1 MLDLIVLLFQN
12 SYLLRRKS
20 QFHSRFGL
28 TNAIHSYHGKK
39 GICDYRQCVS
49 ENIKLSSPGS
59 NTKVAVELDYTKF
72 IYSEG
77 CETYVIGC

>member
-1 MLDLIVLLFQN
+1 ME
-12 SYLLRRKS
+12 
-20 QFHSRFGL
+20 
-28 TNAIHSYHGKK
+28 KK

-59 NTKVAVELDYTKF
+59 NTKVAVELGYTKF